1 MIMIHESC
9 RHTADDDSN
18 QKIKHHFSYADYH
31 SQVMPFQHPTHIMVQ
46 APWRNKNFK
55 HTARVRNGLPDFETV
70 MSET

>member
-46 APWRNKNFK
+46 AP
-55 HTARVRNGLPDFETV
+55 
-70 MSET
+70 